1 MDCCALLQGIF
12 PTQRWNLHLLCLL
25 LGRRG
30 FFAIAAMW
38 EALFTTE
45 PPSIIYAVLKNSMD
59 PNHHSSMLSCFN
71 LLQLCAIPWTV
82 ARQAPLSIGF
92 SRQEG
97 WSGLPFPTPGDL
109 TDPGIELE
117 SAVYRAFAGVFFT
130 TRATREG
137 HGPEHLSDLS
147 SRDLLITVCQVL
159 PRHGVRGKDEEV
171 RVAFSLCHGI

>member
-1 MDCCALLQGIF
+1 MT
-12 PTQRWNLHLLCLL
+12 PWN
-25 LGRRG
+25 
-30 FFAIAAMW
+30 
-38 EALFTTE
+38 
-45 PPSIIYAVLKNSMD
+45 
-59 PNHHSSMLSCFN
+59 
-71 LLQLCAIPWTV
+71 V
-82 ARQAPLSIGF
+82 AHQAPLSMGL
-92 SRQEG
+92 SRKEH
-97 WSGLPFPTPGDL
+97 WSRLPFPTPGDL